1 MSKPNEDRTASLI
14 LTGLGIVPVVWA
26 ALIVAPFLSE
36 GLKGIVE
43 GFTNGM
49 REPLNIQW
57 CTDSPKAILLFLL
70 MYGMGIGIY
79 FATRQN
85 YRHGEEHGSAKW
97 GTAKEVNRKY
107 ADKHSDRNIILT
119 NNVKIGLD
127 GRKHRRN
134 LNVLVV
140 GGSGAGKTRFYAKPN
155 IMQANTSFVALD
167 PKGELLRDT
176 GKLLESKGYEIRVLD
191 LINPGLSHC
200 YNPFAYLRDE
210 KDVLKL
216 VTNLIRNT
224 TPKGASNNDPFWEKS
239 ETALLEALILYLLY
253 MAPPEEQNFPMIMDL
268 LSAAEV
274 HEDDEEFKSILD
286 QMFRRLEDEEP
297 DNLAVKQYNIF
308 KLAAGKTA
316 KSILISLAV
325 RLEKFNLPQIASIT
339 MQDDLDLASL
349 GEKKVALF
357 AVIPDND
364 SSLNYI
370 VGMMYTQL
378 FQELYYSADRVHN
391 GRLPVHVHCVMDEF
405 ANVALPDEFDK
416 LLATMRSRE
425 ISVSII
431 IQNIAQLKALF
442 DKQWESIIGNCDE
455 FLYLGGNE
463 DSTHELVSKKLGKE
477 TISAD
482 SYTESKG
489 RNGSYSKNTSL
500 TGRNLMLPDEV
511 RMLDNRY
518 ALLFVRGENAVMDEK
533 YDLMK
538 HPNIAR
544 TTDGGAEPYEHGLA
558 PFALDPDTIILDD
571 ESYVVLS
578 SDEILEQIEEERE
591 KQYQEQ
597 QKNQT
602 NRRNKTT

>member
-14 LTGLGIVPVVWA
+14 LTGLGIIPVVWA
-26 ALIVAPFLSE
+26 ALVVAPFLSE

-57 CTDSPKAILLFLL
+57 CAESPKAILLFLL

-107 ADKHSDRNIILT
+107 ADKHSDQNILLT
-119 NNVKIGLD
+119 NHVKIGLD

-253 MAPPEEQNFPMIMDL
+253 TAAPEEQNFPMVMEL

-274 HEDDEEFKSILD
+274 HEEDEDFKSILD
-286 QMFRRLEDEEP
+286 DLFSRLEADEP

-339 MQDDLDLASL
+339 TQDDLDLASL

-364 SSLNYI
+364 GSLNYI

-442 DKQWESIIGNCDE
+442 DKQWESIVGNCDE

-500 TGRNLMLPDEV
+500 TGRSLMLPEEV

-578 SDEILEQIEEERE
+578 SDEILELIEEQERE
-591 KQYQEQ
+591 KQTQEQ
-597 QKNQT
+597 QKTQN
-602 NRRNKTT
+602 N